1 MNIGTDFEPGL
12 EGYTVQRLTI
22 GEIEAVQSLFD
33 QCLDF
38 MLLVDGHAADLQ
50 STEEDFRF
58 VPPGKAP
65 EDKCVYGIYDP
76 QNALV
81 GLLDTLRSYPEEGTW
96 WIGLL
101 LLAPQVRS
109 QRLGRKLVEA
119 FAKYVRVCGGRAI
132 MLGVVEEN
140 VRAYQFWSQMGFEF
154 VRQTEPQQFGEK
166 KQKVNIMRRTI
177 SVI

>member
-1 MNIGTDFEPGL
+1 
-12 EGYTVQRLTI
+12 
-22 GEIEAVQSLFD
+22 
-33 QCLDF
+33 
-38 MLLVDGHAADLQ
+38 
-50 STEEDFRF
+50 
-58 VPPGKAP
+58 
-65 EDKCVYGIYDP
+65 
-76 QNALV
+76 
-81 GLLDTLRSYPEEGTW
+81 
-96 WIGLL
+96 
-101 LLAPQVRS
+101 
-109 QRLGRKLVEA
+109 LGRKLVEA